1 MNMMIEGYWEVHEQD
16 WEELQKALQELEDS
30 EKI

>member
-1 MNMMIEGYWEVHEQD
+1 MNMMIESYWEAHEQD
-16 WEELQKALQELEDS
+16 WEELQEALRELEDS